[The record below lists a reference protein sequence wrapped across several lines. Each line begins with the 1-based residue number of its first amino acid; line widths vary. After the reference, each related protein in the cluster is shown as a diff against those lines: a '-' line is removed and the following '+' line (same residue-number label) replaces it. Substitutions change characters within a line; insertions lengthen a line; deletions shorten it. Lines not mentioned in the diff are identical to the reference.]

1 MQRLEE
7 SLKALQQEFSQEINN
22 AHTEEHVELLRVSYL
37 GRKGSITAF
46 RTELAALPLETKKL
60 CGPLLNT
67 LKDFISQKLDQKESF
82 LKKQKIEQEEEKKKY
97 FDVTAYKPYQLKG
110 SLHPIT
116 PIIEHLE
123 NIFISMGFERVEG
136 PEVEKASNNFDA
148 LNIPEDHP
156 ARDMYDTFWLDVPGM
171 LMRTHTSNVQ
181 ARVMQNN
188 TPPLA
193 VFTIGRCYRHEATD
207 ASHDVMFMQIEGLF
221 IDKNVSLGNLCATIK
236 TFVQALFP
244 DTTLELRTRPGYFPF
259 VEPGIEFDITCPFCT
274 KGCSVCKRTGWLEL
288 GGSGLIHPA
297 VLDYCGIDSKEYSG
311 FAFGFGLTRL
321 VMLLYG
327 IRDIRLLSSGHIDFL
342 KQF

>member
-1 MQRLEE
+1 MQQLEQ
-7 SLKALQQEFSQEINN
+7 SLKVLQQEFSEEIKN
-22 AHTEEHVELLRVSYL
+22 AHTEEQLELLRVAYL
-37 GRKGSITAF
+37 GRKGSIASF
-46 RTELAALPLETKKL
+46 RAELASLSLETKKI

-67 LKDFISQKLDQKESF
+67 VKDHITEVLDHKIAVLQ
-82 LKKQKIEQEEEKKKY
+82 KQKREKEEEKKKY

-110 SLHPIT
+110 SLHPVT

-123 NIFISMGFERVEG
+123 NIFISMGFDKVEG

-156 ARDMYDTFWLDVPGM
+156 ARDMYDTFWLDIPGM

-207 ASHDVMFMQIEGLF
+207 ASHDVMFMQIEALF
-221 IDKNVSLGNLCATIK
+221 IDKNVSLSNLCATVK
-236 TFVQALFP
+236 TFMQTLFADP
-244 DTTLELRTRPGYFPF
+244 TLELRTRPGYFPF
-259 VEPGIEFDITCPFCT
+259 VEPGIEFDITCPFC
-274 KGCSVCKRTGWLEL
+274 KEGCSVCKRTGWLEL

-297 VLDYCGIDSKEYSG
+297 VLDYCSIDSKEYSG

-327 IRDIRLLSSGHIDFL
+327 IRDIRLLSSGQIDFL